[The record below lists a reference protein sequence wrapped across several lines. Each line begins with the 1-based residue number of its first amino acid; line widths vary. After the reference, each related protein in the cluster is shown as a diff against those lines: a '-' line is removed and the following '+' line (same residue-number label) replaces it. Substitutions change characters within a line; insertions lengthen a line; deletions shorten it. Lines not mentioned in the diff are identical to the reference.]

1 MKAGTIALAL
11 GLLATGGLVVW
22 AAAGGKQEG
31 TGTAPS
37 QVPGTAPVDP
47 GGTPVPGPA
56 APTAE
61 QAFSDPVQ
69 CKACHA
75 EAWEEWSASMHS
87 KAWTDPEVRALS
99 DNFRSTECLSCHVPQ
114 PIHSAPVGGRVF
126 ERSSRF
132 ESGVNCLTCHLLP
145 DGAVAAIRDI
155 PGAPC
160 RPRKVDTLRQ
170 AVSCKGCHNQHYLVD
185 EWETLYSKPD
195 AAKGALLMEGGPGAC
210 VDCHMAPAA
219 RRAGPDGKERKGHDH
234 VFKGGHYEEVLR
246 RGIRLQ
252 ARLEDGSVVA
262 EVENSGTGHRAPADS
277 RHRSFNVWVTI
288 TTESGVKVQ
297 DRAEIAEYRM
307 YYRSPPRENTN
318 LRPGEK
324 GVSKLP
330 LPKGL
335 KGKVLV
341 ELVYAMN
348 PVKKE
353 QREAK
358 KVHSVE
364 LEFDTTK

>member
-1 MKAGTIALAL
+1 MKAGKIALAL
-11 GLLATGGLVVW
+11 GLLATGGLVAW
-22 AAAGGKQEG
+22 AAMGGK
-31 TGTAPS
+31 
-37 QVPGTAPVDP
+37 P
-47 GGTPVPGPA
+47 GGGVSGPPVPPGPGSGPAPA
-56 APTAE
+56 APPAATAE
-61 QAFSDPVQ
+61 QEFSDPVQ
-69 CKACHA
+69 CKACHP
-75 EAWEEWSASMHS
+75 EAWEEWTASMHS

-99 DNFRSTECLSCHVPQ
+99 DNFKSTECLSCHVPQ

-132 ESGVNCLTCHLLP
+132 ETGVDCLTCHLLP
-145 DGAVAAIRDI
+145 DGAVAATRDV

-160 RPRKVDTLRQ
+160 RPRNVETLIQ

-185 EWETLYSKPD
+185 EWETLYAKPD
-195 AAKGALLMEGGPGAC
+195 PAKGALLKAGGPGTC

-219 RRAGPDGKERKGHDH
+219 RGAGPDGKPRTGFDH
-234 VFKGGHYEEVLR
+234 VFKGGHYEELLR
-246 RGIRLQ
+246 RGLKLQ

-262 EVENSGTGHRAPADS
+262 VVENSGTGHKAPADS

-318 LRPGEK
+318 LRPGET
-324 GVSKLP
+324 GTSKLP
-330 LPKGL
+330 LPKGM

-341 ELVYAMN
+341 ELVYALN

-353 QREAK
+353 QKEAK
-358 KVHSVE
+358 RVHSVE
-364 LEFDTTK
+364 LDFDTTR